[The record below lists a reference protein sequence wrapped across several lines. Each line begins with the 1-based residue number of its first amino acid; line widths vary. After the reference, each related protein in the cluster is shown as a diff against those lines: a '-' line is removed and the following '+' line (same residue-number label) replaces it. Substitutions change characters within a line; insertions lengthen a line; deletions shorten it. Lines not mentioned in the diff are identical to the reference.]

1 VSVQRREERGWHG
14 EAYAELKRRLGQ
26 EGIFDTAIKKP
37 IPKYPRAVGVVIP
50 RSTASSNDNRIHAQS
65 VESADTLHDQLARIF
80 ALRPRITDDHL
91 HIGIPPM

>member
-1 VSVQRREERGWHG
+1 MSSSR
-14 EAYAELKRRLGQ
+14 YDRRLRLIDCTDNCLIVKDLQ
-26 EGIFDTAIKKP
+26 IF
-37 IPKYPRAVGVVIP
+37 P